1 MGDVCPEDRGLPV
14 ALHPRH
20 SISHPQLLAMGE
32 IVKHK
37 PVLLIAAVS
46 SRYESALQWTIEKTT
61 GYWGKLALQSPV
73 YDFTETDFYTQ
84 SMGTDL
90 KKQFLVFDEMIDP
103 GDLAPTKIQS
113 NQWELEYAEQADH
126 PQKRP
131 LNIDPGYISEAK
143 LVLATTKDR
152 DHRIYLQQGIFA
164 EVTLHFRGKQ
174 WTSSR
179 WTYPDYQR
187 TDFQA
192 FFTDCRNLLR
202 ERIRTTPR

>member
-1 MGDVCPEDRGLPV
+1 
-14 ALHPRH
+14 
-20 SISHPQLLAMGE
+20 MGE
-32 IVKHK
+32 IAKHK
-37 PVLLIAAVS
+37 PVLLIAAVT
-46 SRYESALQWTIEKTT
+46 SRHDSALRWAVEQTT
-61 GYWGKLALQSPV
+61 SHWGNLVLESPI

-84 SMGTDL
+84 SMGTEL
-90 KKQFLVFDEMIDP
+90 KKQFLAFDELLDP
-103 GDLAPTKIQS
+103 VDLARCKLQS
-113 NQWELEYAEQADH
+113 NQWELDYQTQSNHTEE
-126 PQKRP
+126 RP
-131 LNIDPGYISEAK
+131 INIDPGYISEAK

-192 FFTDCRNLLR
+192 FFTDCRTLLR
-202 ERIRTTPR
+202 DRIRNASR